1 MVFLSVSSVI
11 RIFIPPCDLVILLYP
26 PPQNVNGFW
35 QIYIYSVILRRNA
48 RNRCEASS
56 IRVISDRFSV
66 LCVIFM
72 RKDRNSH
79 RFRVLC
85 RVFIQKMSWSNRTFF
100 DFHLK
105 FWYNIFTRKNKRISK
120 RCFLSKAQNICLN
133 WLGCF
138 AQYCMLIP
146 VYCFLVL
153 AWKESCASS
162 ENAPFQNAE
171 AVELSGD
178 WRYFKELS
186 RCVMREG

>member
-1 MVFLSVSSVI
+1 MSMVFGK
-11 RIFIPPCDLVILLYP
+11 F
-26 PPQNVNGFW
+26 
-35 QIYIYSVILRRNA
+35 IYIPSFCVEMHEIGVKNHQS
-48 RNRCEASS
+48 ASFQTVFLCYAS
-56 IRVISDRFSV
+56 FSCGKTAIYIVFACFAAYLSTISW
-66 LCVIFM
+66 
-72 RKDRNSH
+72 N
-79 RFRVLC
+79 
-85 RVFIQKMSWSNRTFF
+85 NRTFF
-100 DFHLK
+100 DFHLRL
-105 FWYNIFTRKNKRISK
+105 WYNIFIRKNKRISK
-120 RCFLSKAQNICLN
+120 RRFLSTAQNICLN

-171 AVELSGD
+171 AVELSDD